1 MPSSK
6 STSKGK
12 VFQAPRGTR
21 DFFPTE
27 MAIRRQVEGCW
38 REASIQFGFQEI
50 DGPTYEH
57 LDLYTVK
64 SGPGIVSELFSFK
77 RSGGETDYALRPEFT
92 PTLARMAVARGNAL
106 PVPTKWFSMPC
117 LFRAE
122 RPQRGRL
129 REHFQ
134 WNVDIL
140 GLSNA
145 DTDAELISVAIAGLQ
160 QLGLEPSM
168 VQVKYSH
175 RDVVAKL
182 LAGLGVT
189 DEHLPAAFDLLDK
202 RDKMPA
208 DVFTEKASDLGLDS
222 TAVERFDRMA
232 HAKTEPGAHP
242 STLDGL
248 DGDDLDQ
255 LVAIH
260 EALVHHGIAD
270 WCHVDLGIVRGL
282 AYYTGTVFE
291 IHETSGAER
300 AIAGGGRYDHL
311 IELFGGPATPACGFG
326 MGDVVLSLVLEDR
339 GLLDADS
346 LLPRPDAFV
355 VCADEA
361 AAEHV
366 VPTLA
371 RLRRYG
377 LHARRSYKSTR
388 NMGKLLKEAGQ
399 HRARSAIILGR
410 EFQDGVAI
418 IKDLDAGEQHDV
430 PVQELESTLMRILE
444 KR

>member
-1 MPSSK
+1 MASSK
-6 STSKGK
+6 GNI
-12 VFQAPRGTR
+12 FQAPRGTR

-27 MAIRRQVEGCW
+27 MAMRRYIEACW
-38 REASIQFGFQEI
+38 RDASIQFGFQEI

-77 RSGGETDYALRPEFT
+77 RSGGETEYALRPEFT

-145 DTDAELISVAIAGLQ
+145 DTDAELISVAIAGLEK
-160 QLGLEPSM
+160 LGLDPSM

-182 LAGLGVT
+182 LSGLGVT
-189 DEHLPAAFDLLDK
+189 DDHLPAAFDLLDK

-208 DVFTEKASDLGLDS
+208 DVFTEKASELGLDS
-222 TAVERFDRMA
+222 TAVERFDQLA
-232 HAKTEPGAHP
+232 HATTQPGAHP
-242 STLDGL
+242 STLGEL
-248 DGDDLDQ
+248 DPDDLEQ

-260 EALVHHGIAD
+260 EALVHHGITD

-311 IELFGGPATPACGFG
+311 VELFGGPATPACGFG
-326 MGDVVLSLVLEDR
+326 MGDVVLSLVLQDR
-339 GLLDADS
+339 GLLDTES

-355 VCADEA
+355 VCADDGA
-361 AAEHV
+361 ADQM
-366 VPTLA
+366 VPVLA
-371 RLRRYG
+371 RLRQRG

-399 HRARSAIILGR
+399 HRSRCAVILGR
-410 EFQDGVAI
+410 EFQDGIVI
-418 IKDLDAGEQHDV
+418 VKDLDAGEQHDV
-430 PVQELESTLMRILE
+430 PLTELESTVIRLL
-444 KR
+444 KTS

>member
-1 MPSSK
+1 MASSK
-6 STSKGK
+6 SNI
-12 VFQAPRGTR
+12 FQAPRGTR

-27 MAIRRQVEGCW
+27 MAMRRHVEGCW

-77 RSGGETDYALRPEFT
+77 RSGGETEYALRPEFT

-106 PVPTKWFSMPC
+106 PVPTKWFSIPC

-129 REHFQ
+129 REHVQ
-134 WNVDIL
+134 WNADIL
-140 GLSNA
+140 GLSNP
-145 DTDAELISVAIAGLQ
+145 DTDAELISVAIAALE
-160 QLGLEPSM
+160 QLGLDASM

-182 LAGLGVT
+182 LTGLGVGKN
-189 DEHLPAAFDLLDK
+189 HLPAAFDLLDK

-208 DVFTEKASDLGLDS
+208 DVFTEKASELGLDS
-222 TAVERFDRMA
+222 NTVERFDQLA
-232 HAKTEPGAHP
+232 HATTEPGAHP
-242 STLDGL
+242 STLGEL
-248 DGDDLDQ
+248 DPDDLEQ

-311 IELFGGPATPACGFG
+311 IELFGGPAMPACGFG
-326 MGDVVLSLVLEDR
+326 MGDVVLSLVLQDR

-355 VCADEA
+355 VCGDDEA
-361 AAEHV
+361 AGYV
-366 VPTLA
+366 VPILA
-371 RLRRYG
+371 RLRGHG
-377 LHARRSYKSTR
+377 LHARRSYKRTR
-388 NMGKLLKEAGQ
+388 NIGKLLKESGQ
-399 HRARSAIILGR
+399 HRSRYTIILGR
-410 EFQDGVAI
+410 ELKDGIVI
-418 IKDLDAGEQHDV
+418 VKDMDAGQQHEV
-430 PVQELESTLMRILE
+430 PLEEVDQMLMQHLE
-444 KR
+444 TS

>member
-1 MPSSK
+1 
-6 STSKGK
+6 
-12 VFQAPRGTR
+12 
-21 DFFPTE
+21 
-27 MAIRRQVEGCW
+27 MAIRRHIEGCW
-38 REASIQFGFQEI
+38 RNASIQFGFQEI

-77 RSGGETDYALRPEFT
+77 RSGGETEYALRPEFT

-145 DTDAELISVAIAGLQ
+145 DTDAELISVAIAGLE
-160 QLGLEPSM
+160 QLGLDPSM

-182 LAGLGVT
+182 LIGLGVT

-208 DVFTEKASDLGLDS
+208 DVFTEKASELGLDS
-222 TAVERFDRMA
+222 AAVERFDQLA
-232 HAKTEPGAHP
+232 HATTRPGAHP
-242 STLDGL
+242 STLGEL
-248 DGDDLDQ
+248 DPDDLEQ

-311 IELFGGPATPACGFG
+311 VELFGGPATPACGFG
-326 MGDVVLSLVLEDR
+326 MGDVVLSLVLQDR
-339 GLLDADS
+339 GLLDAES

-355 VCADEA
+355 VCADDGA
-361 AAEHV
+361 ADQI
-366 VPTLA
+366 VPVLA
-371 RLRRYG
+371 RLRQHG

-399 HRARSAIILGR
+399 HRSRCAVILGR
-410 EFQDGVAI
+410 EFQDGVVI

-430 PVQELESTLMRILE
+430 PLTELEATVIRLLE
-444 KR
+444 NS